1 MSLPLAA
8 AAVPA
13 AAAGLAYL
21 NAKTSFAYDWRLIR
35 GLIPAIYRSR
45 RWESTDR
52 VNLFYR
58 LEEIAKGKSAN
69 SVALLFEDRSWTY
82 AQMYEAALK
91 YGNYLKA
98 KYDLKPKD
106 IVALDLMNSDHF
118 LLLVFGLWSIGV
130 KPAFI
135 NYNLTGEA
143 LCHCVNT
150 ANSVLMLVDPDVS
163 HNVGEAVVQNLNG
176 LRIEYVTPEFISAA
190 MSVEPIRPPNQLRSG
205 NLGRDMAILIYTSGT
220 TGLPKAAIVSWSKI
234 IHASAF
240 IPRWLKTQKSD
251 VLYTPMPL
259 YHSSAMV
266 MGFLH
271 CFEAEATFA
280 IGRKFSTKTFWKDV
294 RKYDATI
301 IQYVGETCRYL
312 LAAKPELDPTT
323 GEILDK
329 KHKVRLAMGN
339 GLRPDVWARFQDR
352 FGIESIAEFYAA
364 TEGFVGTWNLSRNE
378 FSRGAI
384 GRGGL
389 MFEFFMN
396 MKIAIVE
403 RDPETDAPWRDPKTG
418 RCRQVPRGEV
428 GELLFVLPPD
438 MTQVFQ
444 GYYNNAKATNSKII
458 RDVLKKGDGYFRSG
472 DLVSWD
478 TEGRIYFH
486 DRIGDTFRW
495 KSENVATTEVSAMIG
510 LHPAVDEANVY
521 GVQLPHH
528 DGRAG
533 CAAVALKTSTNLDD
547 AVLRSLAEHA
557 RAKLPKYAV
566 PIFLRFGKGISA
578 AITGTNKQQKHNLR
592 VEGIDPAKVGDDEL
606 YWLKGDT
613 YVKFEKADWDRMSA
627 GQVKL

>member
-1 MSLPLAA
+1 MPLPLAVT
-8 AAVPA
+8 VPA

-21 NAKTSFAYDWRLIR
+21 NAKASLSYDWGLTR
-35 GLIPAIYRSR
+35 GLVPALYKNR
-45 RWESTDR
+45 RREATDR
-52 VNLFYR
+52 ANVFYR
-58 LEEIAKGKSAN
+58 LEEIATGKSAN
-69 SVALLFEDRSWTY
+69 NVAVLFEDRSWTY

-91 YGNYLKA
+91 FGNYLKS

-106 IVALDLMNSDHF
+106 IVALDMMNSDYF

-135 NYNLTGEA
+135 NYNLTGDA

-150 ANSVLMLVDPDVS
+150 ANAVLMLVDPDVA
-163 HNVGEAVVQNLNG
+163 HNVDEAVVEKLGG
-176 LRIEYVTPEFISAA
+176 LRMDFVSPDFVAAA
-190 MSVEPIRPPNQLRSG
+190 MAVDPIRPSNKLRSG
-205 NLGRDMAILIYTSGT
+205 DLGRDMAILIYTSGT
-220 TGLPKAAIVSWSKI
+220 TGLPKAAIVSWTKI
-234 IHASAF
+234 INASAF
-240 IPRWLKTQKSD
+240 VPRWLQTKKTD

-259 YHSSAMV
+259 YHSSAAV
-266 MGFLH
+266 LGFFH

-294 RKYDATI
+294 RKHNATI

-312 LAAKPELDPTT
+312 LAAQPEIDPVT
-323 GEILDK
+323 GENLDK
-329 KHKVRLAMGN
+329 KHSVRLAMGN
-339 GLRPDVWARFQDR
+339 GLRPDVWARFQER
-352 FGIESIAEFYAA
+352 FGIESVAEFYAA

-384 GRGGL
+384 GRSGFL
-389 MFEFFMN
+389 FSLFLN
-396 MKIAIVE
+396 SKIAIVE
-403 RDPETDAPWRDPKTG
+403 RDPETDAPWRDPQTG
-418 RCRQVPRGEV
+418 LCRQVPRGEV
-428 GELLFVLPPD
+428 GELLFILPDD

-444 GYYNNAKATNSKII
+444 GYYNNEKATNSKII
-458 RDVLKKGDGYFRSG
+458 RDVVKNGDGYFRSG
-472 DLVSWD
+472 DLISWD
-478 TEGRIYFH
+478 REGRLYFH

-510 LHPAVDEANVY
+510 LHPAVEEANVY

-533 CAAVALKTSTNLDD
+533 CAAVALKTSLDET
-547 AVLRSLAEHA
+547 VLRSLAEHA

-566 PIFLRFGKGISA
+566 PIFLRFGKGLSA

-592 VEGIDPAKVGDDEL
+592 VEGVDPGKVGDDEL

-613 YVKFEKADWDRMSA
+613 YVRFDKADWDRMSA